1 MNFNESLI
9 NGKLINIHTAFIGK
23 VLTVNGNTARVQPL
37 TYSKNISGELKEQTP
52 VAVYIPQNIKVKQET
67 ITYRTGQDSSK
78 AITVIAP
85 DTITSGDIVYCGVSE
100 RDITAENL
108 SGKIAKPTRH
118 HDINDSVILAV
129 L

>member
-1 MNFNESLI
+1 MNFNESFI

-52 VAVYIPQNIKVKQET
+52 VAVYIPQNIKVKQEA

-78 AITVIAP
+78 TITVIVP
-85 DTITSGDIVYCGVSE
+85 DTITGGDIVYCGVSE

>member
-23 VLTVNGNTARVQPL
+23 VLAVNGNIARVQPL
-37 TYSKNISGELKEQTP
+37 TYSKNIGGELKEQTP
-52 VAVYIPQNIKVKQET
+52 VAVYIPRNVKAKQET
-67 ITYRTGQDSSK
+67 ITYMTGPDSSK
-78 AITVIAP
+78 TITVIVP
-85 DTITSGDIVYCGVSE
+85 DTVIADDVVYCGVSE

-108 SGKIAKPTRH
+108 NGKIAKPTRH

>member
-1 MNFNESLI
+1 MNFNESFV

-23 VLTVNGNTARVQPL
+23 VLSVNGNTARVQPL

-78 AITVIAP
+78 TITVIVP
-85 DTITSGDIVYCGVSE
+85 DAVTGGDIVYCGVSE

-108 SGKIAKPTRH
+108 SGKIATPTRH

>member
-1 MNFNESLI
+1 MNFSESFI
-9 NGKLINIHTAFIGK
+9 NGKIINIHTAFIGK
-23 VLTVNGNTARVQPL
+23 VLAIDGNIARVQPL
-37 TYSKNISGELKEQTP
+37 TYSKNASGTLKEQTP

-67 ITYRTGQDSSK
+67 LTYMVSTYTSATKTIIVPDSIV
-78 AITVIAP
+78 A
-85 DTITSGDIVYCGVSE
+85 GDIVYCGVSE
-100 RDITAENL
+100 RDITTENL